1 MAANVETMMYVREVP
16 WHNLGTS
23 VREAPNSEEALR
35 LAGLDWQVLQEPMYT
50 AGGMVIPN
58 YKANIRDTDRKVL
71 GVVTDA
77 YRVVQNKEAFAF
89 TDNLI
94 GGDVRYETAGSL
106 REGKKIWLL
115 ARMPETSLVGDKT
128 EPYMCFSNTHDGS
141 GAVRVCMTPVR
152 VVCQNTLNLA
162 FRGAN
167 RAWSVRHTGSI
178 QDKLHEAEK
187 CLELGC
193 KYMEGLS
200 VYADKLANTKLMR
213 DDVRKILDEL
223 FPVDEAKTSPREKAN
238 IQKVK
243 EEYMVCYFAPDL
255 VKFRD
260 TAWGALNAM
269 SDMVTHNA
277 PRRMTKNY
285 WANNWDRVMNGH
297 VLMDRMTQMIGVK

>member
-1 MAANVETMMYVREVP
+1 MSANVENMMYVREVP
-16 WHNLGTS
+16 WHGIGQDVS
-23 VREAPNSEEALR
+23 EAPNSAEALR
-35 LAGLDWQVLQEPMYT
+35 LAGLDWTVLQEPMFT
-50 AGGMVIPN
+50 AGGMRIPN
-58 YKANIRDTDRKVL
+58 FKANIRDVDKKVL

-77 YRVVQNKEAFAF
+77 YRVVQNHEAFAF

-106 REGKKIWLL
+106 KEGKKIWLL
-115 ARMPETSLVGDKT
+115 ARMPETELVGDKA

-141 GAVRVCMTPVR
+141 GAVRVCMTPIR

-162 FRGAN
+162 FSQAN

-178 QDKLHEAEK
+178 QDKLHEAQM
-187 CLELGC
+187 CLELGR

-243 EEYMVCYFAPDL
+243 DEYMVCYFAPDL

-260 TAWGALNAM
+260 TAWGAINAM
-269 SDMVTHNA
+269 SDMVTHSA

-285 WANNWDRVMNGH
+285 WQNNWDRVMNGH
-297 VLMDRMTQMIGVK
+297 TLMDRMTQMIGVK